1 MKNIISIIFL
11 LLQIKQSILQSVST
25 IYTDEKELTEYLFG
39 NQNYHPNNRPSFKVD
54 VFLNL
59 RIKQLATVDE
69 KTQTIVTSSY
79 LFLQWNDPRFVFDL
93 I

>member
-1 MKNIISIIFL
+1 MKTKISIIFL

-25 IYTDEKELTEYLFG
+25 IYTDEIELTDYLFRNG
-39 NQNYHPNNRPSFKVD
+39 IYHSNNRPAFKVD
-54 VFLNL
+54 IFLNL
-59 RIKQLATVDE
+59 RVKQLATVDE

-79 LFLQWNDPRFVFDL
+79 LFLQWDDPRFVFDL